1 MTLNLDYTQKVRFA
15 FIVDMEV
22 STYDKIVVTAEI
34 NGKETEK
41 ELTFA
46 AVPPLKWCPKKH
58 RMYLLN
64 CMVAFDPQQGSI
76 FVSGLFDPKKATAP
90 ILYQVLKDGKI
101 KELKYSKDIEPSQ
114 YATEIRNPTVSPAVI
129 DDISKKYF
137 DMVNEKYFEFSSQND
152 IIAVVE
158 QVANTDLVVT
168 TFEPLH
174 SAEKTVVGVDYSKD
188 AADATAYAMH
198 NVEVPKK
205 HPPKDD
211 YQELLDNIE
220 HTIDVV
226 SNDKLPYH
234 ERAKANRVLS
244 VYFDRLNKYV
254 HDTHVEN
261 IKAEN
266 KADKEYYKLY
276 YAFLGDPKNVA
287 DNGKKPSDASAKA
300 YATNATLD
308 LYLDAKLSEALLKY
322 LQSRLRSLNSIFEG
336 VRQEVS
342 NDKKIEEQS
351 KIQK

>member
-34 NGKETEK
+34 DGKETEK

-46 AVPPLKWCPKKH
+46 PVLPLKWCPKKH
-58 RMYLLN
+58 RMYLFN
-64 CMVAFDPQQGSI
+64 CMVNFDPQQGSI
-76 FVSGLFDPKKATAP
+76 FVAELFDPKKATAP
-90 ILYQVLKDGKI
+90 ILYQVMKDGKI
-101 KELKYSKDIEPSQ
+101 KELKYNKELEPSQ

-137 DMVNEKYFEFSSQND
+137 DMINEKYFEFSIQND
-152 IIAVVE
+152 MVAVVE
-158 QVANTDLVVT
+158 QVTPDLVVT
-168 TFEPLH
+168 TFEELP
-174 SAEKTVVGVDYSKD
+174 SAEK
-188 AADATAYAMH
+188 M
-198 NVEVPKK
+198 VEVQKK
-205 HPPKDD
+205 QPPKDD
-211 YQELLDNIE
+211 YQQLLDNIE
-220 HTIDVV
+220 NTIDVV

-276 YAFLGDPKNVA
+276 YAFLEDPKNIA

>member
-1 MTLNLDYTQKVRFA
+1 MTLNLDYTQKVRFS
-15 FIVDMEV
+15 FIVDMEI

-34 NGKETEK
+34 EGKETEK

-58 RMYLLN
+58 RMYLFN
-64 CMVAFDPQQGSI
+64 CMVAFDPQQGSV
-76 FVSGLFDPKKATAP
+76 FVAELFDPKKAIAP

-152 IIAVVE
+152 IVAVVE
-158 QVANTDLVVT
+158 QITPDLVVT
-168 TFEPLH
+168 TFEKFP
-174 SAEKTVVGVDYSKD
+174 SAEKMVVSEIKESKES
-188 AADATAYAMH
+188 
-198 NVEVPKK
+198 NQ
-205 HPPKDD
+205 PKDD
-211 YQELLDNIE
+211 YQQLLDDIE

-234 ERAKANRVLS
+234 ERAKENRVLS

-261 IKAEN
+261 INAEN
-266 KADKEYYKLY
+266 KADKEYYKL
-276 YAFLGDPKNVA
+276 
-287 DNGKKPSDASAKA
+287 
-300 YATNATLD
+300 
-308 LYLDAKLSEALLKY
+308 
-322 LQSRLRSLNSIFEG
+322 
-336 VRQEVS
+336 
-342 NDKKIEEQS
+342 
-351 KIQK
+351 